1 MARILIVEDE
11 TGYRE
16 QIETILSWEGYE
28 VRTAANGREAIDA
41 GARFRPD
48 VLITDWM
55 LRDQI
60 HGLQVIGL
68 LRLVCPGF
76 RAILITAFASED
88 LKAEADS
95 RCVFRFIEKPFDLD
109 HFQRVVRAAAT
120 APCSEPKPPQVPVAE
135 IESAG
140 RIVYANRAAREMFAE
155 TSAGYEAATL
165 ASIVEPDQMI
175 DLDAASLRWLP
186 VSPATPQPSLW
197 EIRSQRPA
205 DTHTWLVAL
214 RSQSALSRVNQ
225 QLIDMLLGIREG
237 KLARWPFDK
246 RVLIVDDD
254 QLQRQLAVSQLEGAG
269 AACYA
274 AENHSEALRLF
285 QEDEGIEFVV
295 LDHDMPGAD
304 TGQLAERFMQI
315 RPHIII
321 VGNSGMDRQAEF
333 SRIGVSRFLFKPWSI
348 NHLIA
353 VLGG

>member
-41 GARFRPD
+41 GVRFRPD

-68 LRLVCPGF
+68 LRLVYPGF

-95 RCVFRFIEKPFDLD
+95 RCIFRFIEKPFDLD
-109 HFQRVVRAAAT
+109 HFQRVVRAAVA
-120 APCSEPKPPQVPVAE
+120 APCPEPKTPQVAVAE
-135 IESAG
+135 IEPTG
-140 RIVYANRAAREMFAE
+140 RIVYANRVARDMFAE
-155 TSAGYEAATL
+155 TTAGHEATTL
-165 ASIVEPDQMI
+165 ASLLVPDQVT
-175 DLDAASLRWLP
+175 DLHAASLRWLP
-186 VSPATPQPSLW
+186 ISPATPQTSLW
-197 EIRSQRPA
+197 EIRCQRPA
-205 DTHTWLVAL
+205 DTQTWLLVL
-214 RSQSALSRVNQ
+214 KSPSAQSRVNQ

-246 RVLIVDDD
+246 RVLIIDDD
-254 QLQRQLAVSQLEGAG
+254 QLHRQLALSQLEGAG

-274 AENHSEALRLF
+274 AESHSEAMRLF

-295 LDHDMPGAD
+295 LDYDMPGAD

-333 SRIGVSRFLFKPWSI
+333 NRIGINRFLFKPWSI